1 MLDFIAVPFG
11 YVMRFIYELVGNYG
25 LSIILF
31 TLLTQ
36 LLMLPITWK
45 QKKGMMDMQRLQ
57 PKMLELQKRY
67 ANNREKYAQEVQKLY
82 DQEGISPFSGCLP
95 MLITLPIMMG
105 LYYVVA
111 QPLRYFMGLSVEEV
125 ATLADALGVTGGSAY
140 TQQIAVAGELYQHFD
155 EVQGLVPGLMKVNFN
170 FLGLNL
176 ASTPSFRDF
185 GLLWIIPILSGAT
198 AFLQSYVMRLMQR
211 RQGVV
216 QDAAT
221 GASNTMMNVMMP
233 AMSIYF
239 GFILPAGLGV
249 YWIARNVFSIVQE
262 LLLTPYFIRKAH
274 EKEAELLTQEEERK
288 RKKQEQLKQQR
299 MLAAQNNAG
308 GQKKNG
314 KNQKKNNSGKK
325 ANPAPTQPEDHEED
339 STDTGDDGGFEEAQE
354 QDQGEV

>member
-249 YWIARNVFSIVQE
+249 YWTISNIFGILQQVFLQKF
-262 LLLTPYFIRKAH
+262 Y
-274 EKEAELLTQEEERK
+274 
-288 RKKQEQLKQQR
+288 KKKL
-299 MLAAQNNAG
+299 AG
-308 GQKKNG
+308 G
-314 KNQKKNNSGKK
+314 
-325 ANPAPTQPEDHEED
+325 AL
-339 STDTGDDGGFEEAQE
+339 
-354 QDQGEV
+354 